1 MLSNAPLERLIN
13 TMMMLD
19 GFSDDP
25 NQASELRCLMR
36 KVDWVA
42 TEAEAALKRCSPPV
56 AAEPAAPTG
65 VKDAA

>member
-19 GFSDDP
+19 GLSDDP

-42 TEAEAALKRCSPPV
+42 TEAEAALKRCTSPAV
-56 AAEPAAPTG
+56 AEPATPAR
-65 VKDAA
+65 VENAA